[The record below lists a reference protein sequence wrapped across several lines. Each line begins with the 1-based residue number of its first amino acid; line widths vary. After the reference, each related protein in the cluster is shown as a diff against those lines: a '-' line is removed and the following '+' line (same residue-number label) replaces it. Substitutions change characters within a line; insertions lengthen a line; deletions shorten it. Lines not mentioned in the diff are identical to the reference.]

1 MNMRVSVIAILASVA
16 GVVSVACGQF
26 AVTVQSSARYQGSPL
41 QAATQTVTM
50 PPPGLGDVASVNS
63 LSDPTH
69 DGFSFARGE
78 ARFGFDAIG
87 GYSKNY
93 AWAAGFNSRF
103 SPPNEVVAESRTTA
117 ALSYRVS
124 SPSTP
129 VGTPIRIRT
138 VLGYDGQLGVANYF
152 GLTGPGELVA
162 TFGSSFTIGGVSYF
176 DATASLEQRQS
187 NNTSAPIFST
197 TGPWGAAW
205 TASVQQNPSLGDF
218 NAFALSYSAVVA
230 FDTVMAAD
238 FDVVFTQFATARVP
252 RPIEALASADFSHT
266 GRFTFEAYDAATG
279 NVISDARFTVAPAP
293 GATLLLA
300 GFVLRRRRR
309 RG

>member
-1 MNMRVSVIAILASVA
+1 MNMRVSVMTGL
-16 GVVSVACGQF
+16 VSVVGLVSMACGQF
-26 AVTVQSSARYQGSPL
+26 SVAVQSSARYQGS
-41 QAATQTVTM
+41 AAQSAMQTVMM
-50 PPPGLGDVASVNS
+50 PPPGLGDVAAVNS

-103 SPPNEVVAESRTTA
+103 SPPNEVVAESHTTA
-117 ALSYRVS
+117 SLSYRVS

-138 VLGYDGQLGVANYF
+138 VLGYGGQLGVANYF
-152 GLTGPGELVA
+152 GLTNPGELVA
-162 TFGSSFTIGGVSYF
+162 TFGSSFTIGGVPYF
-176 DATASLEQRQS
+176 DATATLEQRQS
-187 NNTSAPIFST
+187 NNSSAPIFST
-197 TGPWGAAW
+197 TGPWGGAW
-205 TASVQQNPSLGDF
+205 TASVEQNQSLGDF
-218 NAFALSYSAVVA
+218 NAFTISYTAVVA

-266 GRFTFEAYDAATG
+266 GRFSFEAYDVATG
-279 NVISDARFTVAPAP
+279 NVISDARFSGCRRP
-293 GATLLLA
+293 G
-300 GFVLRRRRR
+300 RRCC
-309 RG
+309 